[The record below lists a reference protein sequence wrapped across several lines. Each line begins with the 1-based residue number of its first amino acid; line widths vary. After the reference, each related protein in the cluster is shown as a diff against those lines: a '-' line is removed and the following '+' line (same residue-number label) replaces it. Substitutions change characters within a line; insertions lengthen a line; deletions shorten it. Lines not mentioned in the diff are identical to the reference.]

1 MDYLP
6 NYSITQRD
14 FMPQRI
20 IDILSIGPAST
31 NTLAAATGT
40 SRQTVSRKLRALA
53 DSVIKFD
60 SVRPPLYYAV
70 TEAFGSGNKILL
82 AAVDPHGNTSL
93 LGVLRPLTHGGF
105 YLQPT
110 PLAPQALRG
119 AKEDGLYDDLPYF
132 LEDMRPQGFMG
143 RQIARDLNVQSDIFP
158 PDPRDWNQEQIG
170 RYLVANGDDLPG
182 NLKIG
187 RMALDRVRRPPQK
200 SRHEDYPEL
209 ADKAV
214 EGEIHGSSAGGEQ
227 AKFATYSRER
237 EAHVIVKFSPKGTG
251 EIARRWR
258 DILVTEHIASEVLHE
273 YNIPAAETNIFEV
286 SDRLFLESLRFDRA
300 GEYGRLPLLSMQ
312 AIDNEFS
319 GVGSGWLRV
328 AKKLHDRGLI
338 TWQHLD
344 DIAVYWGFGRLINNT
359 DMHLG
364 NISFSIDGPGF
375 SLAPIYDMCSMGFSP
390 RSTGEIPPLSFSP
403 PDIEGRLSCIDKT
416 PAMIKEMARS
426 FWKMLGVSELISE
439 EFKSFIEHG
448 NLLELLIDE
457 E

>member
-1 MDYLP
+1 
-6 NYSITQRD
+6 
-14 FMPQRI
+14 MPQKI
-20 IDILSIGPAST
+20 IDILSVGPATT

-40 SRQTVSRKLRALA
+40 SRQTVSRKIRDLA
-53 DSVIKFD
+53 DLVIKFD

-70 TEAFGSGNKILL
+70 TGAFGSGDKILL
-82 AAVDPHGNTSL
+82 AAVDPHGNTNL
-93 LGVLRPLTHGGF
+93 LGVLRPLAHGGF

-110 PLAPQALRG
+110 SIAPKVLMG

-143 RQIARDLNVQSDIFP
+143 RQIARDLNIQSDIFP
-158 PDPRDWNQEQIG
+158 PDPRYWNQEQIG

-209 ADKAV
+209 ADKAI
-214 EGEIHGSSAGGEQ
+214 EGEVHGSSAGGEQ

-237 EAHVIVKFSPKGTG
+237 DAHVIVKFSPKGLG
-251 EIARRWR
+251 EMATRWR
-258 DILVTEHIASEVLHE
+258 DILVTEHIASEVLHG
-273 YNIPAAETNIFEV
+273 YNVPAAETNIFEV
-286 SDRLFLESLRFDRA
+286 GDRLFLESLRFDRA
-300 GEYGRLPLLSMQ
+300 GEYGRLPLISMQ

-319 GVGSGWLRV
+319 GVGSGWLSV
-328 AKKLHDRGLI
+328 AIKLHDRGLI
-338 TWQHLD
+338 TWQHLY

-364 NISFSIDGPGF
+364 NISFSIDGSGF

-390 RSTGEIPPLSFSP
+390 RSTGETPPFRFSP
-403 PDIEGRLSCIDKT
+403 PDIEDKLNFIDKT
-416 PAMIKEMARS
+416 PAMIKDMARS
-426 FWKMLGVSELISE
+426 FWEMLRESRLISE
-439 EFKSFIEHG
+439 DFKSFIRGG
-448 NLLELLIDE
+448 NLL
-457 E
+457 